1 MCWTIHEK
9 VQFLQ
14 NKYKD
19 DHNFTK
25 KIKINLLFFDNQ
37 SEYFY
42 SLIFVA
48 KFCGLAGF
56 NRRQLPSSLRDSFS
70 STGTHRA
77 TKRTFLKWIFIVFSF
92 YTFCHLF
99 LYYRPFLF
107 IPV

>member
-1 MCWTIHEK
+1 MKRCSFYKISTRTTPTSQK
-9 VQFLQ
+9 NQ
-14 NKYKD
+14 NK
-19 DHNFTK
+19 FA
-25 KIKINLLFFDNQ
+25 LFDNQ

-42 SLIFVA
+42 SLIFIA

-77 TKRTFLKWIFIVFSF
+77 TKRTFLKWIFRVFSF